1 MSSLPALFFQQGIAE
16 VRAQTDEL
24 QRDLYYKTQK
34 AGKKI
39 LKIELKLI
47 HDVFQV
53 INILRIFQKH
63 A

>member
-1 MSSLPALFFQQGIAE
+1 MSSLPALFFQQCIAE